1 MKIVNPLSVNQTK
14 EHISSVLFALAGQN
28 DCDGSP
34 YDQMQIAGEY
44 IIELEKQL
52 AETHDWLCG
61 CGHWNGPNLSVCAL
75 CGRTP
80 GGI

>member
-14 EHISSVLFALAGQN
+14 EHISSVLFALAGQGG
-28 DCDGSP
+28 CDGHR
-34 YDQMQIAGEY
+34 QMQVAGQY

-52 AETHDWLCG
+52 AETHDWYCG
-61 CGHWNGPNLSVCAL
+61 CGHWNGSNLSVCAL